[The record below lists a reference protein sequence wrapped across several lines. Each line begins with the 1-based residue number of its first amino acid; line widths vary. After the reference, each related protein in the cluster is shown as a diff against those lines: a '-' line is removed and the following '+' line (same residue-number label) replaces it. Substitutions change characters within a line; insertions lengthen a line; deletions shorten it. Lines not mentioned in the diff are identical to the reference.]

1 MKIAASHCA
10 ARAHL
15 RTFAKAAMPT
25 RGALIFWFSKM
36 TKCKLRFA
44 VSARPG
50 ALSSVAFF
58 ALGSAFI
65 FLLDLPA
72 AKAAEIYPV
81 RPIRLI
87 IPYAPG
93 GNADIQGRYVAERLS
108 EALGK
113 QVVIDNRPG
122 ANSIIGTDLAVHA
135 PADGYTLLIVASA
148 IAVNPSIV
156 SKLPY
161 DTLKDLQPISLVGST
176 PLIFVA
182 SPSLPA
188 NNVKEL
194 IALAKSRPG
203 ELNYGSS
210 GNGSPA
216 NLAGELLNL
225 MAGIKL
231 VHVPY
236 KGTAAASTDVM
247 SGQIQVSFPSMTS
260 VMPLVKA
267 GKLKAYAITAPKRSA
282 LAPELPTMAEAGV
295 PGYEANIWNG
305 LLAPAGTPKAIVKR
319 INQAAVQSLN
329 SPEAR
334 KRYAAIGADVLYSS
348 PEEFGAFIRS
358 EMTKWSKVIR
368 ESGMRVDL
376 L

>member
-1 MKIAASHCA
+1 MKITASH
-10 ARAHL
+10 
-15 RTFAKAAMPT
+15 
-25 RGALIFWFSKM
+25 
-36 TKCKLRFA
+36 
-44 VSARPG
+44 
-50 ALSSVAFF
+50 F
-58 ALGSAFI
+58 ALGLGFF
-65 FLLDLPA
+65 FLHHLPL

-93 GNADIQGRYVAERLS
+93 GNADIQGRYVAERLTA
-108 EALGK
+108 ALGK
-113 QVVIDNRPG
+113 QVVVDNRPG
-122 ANSIIGTDLAVHA
+122 ANSIIGTDLAVHS

-148 IAVNPSIV
+148 HAVNPSIV

-182 SPSLPA
+182 NSGLPA
-188 NNVKEL
+188 NNLKEL
-194 IALAKSRPG
+194 VALAKSRPG
-203 ELNYGSS
+203 GLNYGSS

-216 NLAGELLNL
+216 NLAGELFNL
-225 MAGIKL
+225 LAGVKL

-236 KGTAAASTDVM
+236 KGTAAAATDVM
-247 SGQIQVSFPSMTS
+247 SGQIQVGFPSMTS

-267 GKLKAYAITAPKRSA
+267 GKLKAYAITAAKRSA

-295 PGYEANIWNG
+295 PGYEASIWNG
-305 LLAPAGTPKAIVKR
+305 LLAPAGTPKAIVQR
-319 INQAAVQSLN
+319 INQATVQSLN
-329 SPEAR
+329 SSEAR
-334 KRYAAIGADVLYSS
+334 KRYAAIGADVLYCS
-348 PEEFGAFIRS
+348 PQEFDAFIRS
-358 EMTKWSKVIR
+358 EMKKWSKVIR

>member
-1 MKIAASHCA
+1 MKISASH
-10 ARAHL
+10 L
-15 RTFAKAAMPT
+15 
-25 RGALIFWFSKM
+25 
-36 TKCKLRFA
+36 
-44 VSARPG
+44 
-50 ALSSVAFF
+50 
-58 ALGSAFI
+58 ALGLGVF
-65 FLLDLPA
+65 FLLHLSL

-81 RPIRLI
+81 RPIRLV

-93 GNADIQGRYVAERLS
+93 GNADIQGRYVAERLTG
-108 EALGK
+108 ALGK
-113 QVVIDNRPG
+113 QVVVDNRPG
-122 ANSIIGTDLAVHA
+122 ANSIIGTDLVVHA

-156 SKLPY
+156 SKLPF
-161 DTLKDLQPISLVGST
+161 DTLKNLQPISLVGST

-182 SPSLPA
+182 NPGLPA
-188 NNVKEL
+188 NNLKEL
-194 IALAKSRPG
+194 VALAKSRPG

-216 NLAGELLNL
+216 NLAGELFNL
-225 MAGIKL
+225 MAGVKL

-236 KGTAAASTDVM
+236 KGTAAAATDVM
-247 SGQIQVSFPSMTS
+247 SGQIQVGFPSMTS

-295 PGYEANIWNG
+295 PGYEASIWNG
-305 LLAPAGTPKAIVKR
+305 LLAPAGTPKAIVRR

-334 KRYAAIGADVLYSS
+334 KRYAAIGADVLYCS
-348 PEEFGAFIRS
+348 PEEFDAFIRS

>member
-1 MKIAASHCA
+1 MKITASHFT
-10 ARAHL
+10 L
-15 RTFAKAAMPT
+15 
-25 RGALIFWFSKM
+25 GL
-36 TKCKLRFA
+36 
-44 VSARPG
+44 G
-50 ALSSVAFF
+50 FF
-58 ALGSAFI
+58 
-65 FLLDLPA
+65 FLHYLPL

-93 GNADIQGRYVAERLS
+93 GNADIQGRYVAERLTG
-108 EALGK
+108 ALGK

-148 IAVNPSIV
+148 HAVNPSIV

-182 SPSLPA
+182 NPGLPA
-188 NNVKEL
+188 NNLKEL

-203 ELNYGSS
+203 GLNYGSS

-216 NLAGELLNL
+216 NLAGELFNL
-225 MAGIKL
+225 MAGVKL

-236 KGTAAASTDVM
+236 KGTAAAATDVM
-247 SGQIQVSFPSMTS
+247 SGQIQVGFPSMTS

-267 GKLKAYAITAPKRSA
+267 AKLKAYAITAPKRSA

-295 PGYEANIWNG
+295 PGYEASIWNG
-305 LLAPAGTPKAIVKR
+305 LLAPAGTPQAIVKR

-334 KRYAAIGADVLYSS
+334 KRYAEIGADVLYCS
-348 PEEFGAFIRS
+348 PEEFDAFIRS

-368 ESGMRVDL
+368 DSGMRVDL

>member
-1 MKIAASHCA
+1 MKITASH
-10 ARAHL
+10 L
-15 RTFAKAAMPT
+15 
-25 RGALIFWFSKM
+25 
-36 TKCKLRFA
+36 
-44 VSARPG
+44 
-50 ALSSVAFF
+50 
-58 ALGSAFI
+58 ALGLGFF
-65 FLLDLPA
+65 FLHHLPL

-93 GNADIQGRYVAERLS
+93 GNADIQGRYVAERLTA
-108 EALGK
+108 ALGK
-113 QVVIDNRPG
+113 QVVVDNRPG
-122 ANSIIGTDLAVHA
+122 ANSIIGTDLAVHS

-148 IAVNPSIV
+148 HAVNPSIV

-182 SPSLPA
+182 NSGLPA
-188 NNVKEL
+188 NNLKEL
-194 IALAKSRPG
+194 VALAKSRPG
-203 ELNYGSS
+203 GLNYGSS

-216 NLAGELLNL
+216 NLAGELFNL
-225 MAGIKL
+225 MAGVKL

-236 KGTAAASTDVM
+236 KGTAAAATDVM
-247 SGQIQVSFPSMTS
+247 SGQIQVGFPSMTS

-267 GKLKAYAITAPKRSA
+267 GKLKAYAITAAKRSA

-295 PGYEANIWNG
+295 PGYEASIWNG
-305 LLAPAGTPKAIVKR
+305 LLAPAGTPKAIVQR
-319 INQAAVQSLN
+319 INQATVQSLN
-329 SPEAR
+329 SSEAR
-334 KRYAAIGADVLYSS
+334 KRYAAIGADVLYCS
-348 PEEFGAFIRS
+348 PQEFDAFIRS